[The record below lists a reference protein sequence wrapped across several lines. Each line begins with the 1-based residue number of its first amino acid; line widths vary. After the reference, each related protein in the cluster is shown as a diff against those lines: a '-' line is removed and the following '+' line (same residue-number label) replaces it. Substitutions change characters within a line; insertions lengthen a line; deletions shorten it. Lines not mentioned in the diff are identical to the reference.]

1 MRPYLHSHSSPHD
14 RAPPSPS
21 LPTFRDRRFS
31 MPSSYEK
38 PTSHVAQRSTL
49 SVYKQDV
56 QEERKPETKSP
67 ASKSFPS
74 ITNLTRKL
82 SSHSRGRESP
92 MEPSNETKNTLPPIG
107 SPNQSDRGVTSST
120 PGIRRRPFLLSRM
133 FSKGVRNYGSW
144 RSRKPVSATIADS
157 CRDGIGTGHV
167 TMEGLGTPPC
177 QS

>member
-1 MRPYLHSHSSPHD
+1 MGASPIPPSPPPLPTPQRISALYPMRPYLHSHSSPHD

-107 SPNQSDRGVTSST
+107 SPNQSDRG
-120 PGIRRRPFLLSRM
+120 
-133 FSKGVRNYGSW
+133 
-144 RSRKPVSATIADS
+144 
-157 CRDGIGTGHV
+157 TGFGYLKRH
-167 TMEGLGTPPC
+167 LYRI
-177 QS
+177 